1 MKYLLIFCL
10 SCWSLSVQGKEKV
23 VLQLKWLHQFQFA
36 GFYMAVDKGFYD
48 EAGFDVEIKER
59 DISKSPVEQ
68 VLAGTATF
76 GISDSSIVLNRLQ
89 GKPVVALAA
98 IFQNSPLVL
107 ATLASS
113 NIRRPEDLMGKS
125 IMYQKGI
132 DGAVLTAMFKR
143 QGIFPSDFTQV
154 EHSFNN
160 QDLVDGNVDAI
171 SVYLTNQPYWF
182 QSKGID
188 INIID
193 PVNYGV
199 DFYGDLIFTRQE
211 YAEQH
216 PDRARAFVE
225 ASIKGW
231 RYALLNPEATIN
243 VIMTRYAGRHS
254 KEHLAYEAKHT
265 APLIKSRVMP
275 IGTIYEERFNQ
286 IAKVYK
292 DLNMAPA
299 NADIDG
305 LVFDVTQIK
314 ENKLNHYLA
323 ISIGA
328 SALLMLAL
336 LMSYIFNKRLSTLVR
351 YKTQALQLSNAELA
365 EKIEQIAE
373 KNQALTQAKI
383 KAEVAN
389 KAKGDF
395 VANMSHE
402 IRTPLNGIYGSL
414 QLIKQ
419 ADIPQDCKDLIEQ
432 AINSGKSLLAV
443 INDILDFSK
452 IDAGKLHI
460 DAKPFSFRQCIDN
473 AISDV
478 SLEANNKGISLLV
491 NQQQTHDYWIGDR
504 ARIKQVLLNL
514 LSNGVKF
521 TESGSVKLTVN
532 SAEQHKRSGIELIV
546 EDTGIGMSTE
556 MLAKLYQRFEQADTS
571 ITRKFGGT
579 GLGMAISYSL
589 ISLMDGTIEA
599 QSREGQGTRI
609 TVSIPLQKTE
619 HLPETNTVVSLPDLS
634 GKKVLVVEDNR
645 INQTIIKKMLAD
657 THVELI
663 LAHNGAQ
670 GIEMFKKHQ
679 PDLVFMDIQMPVL
692 DGVSACKHIRVT
704 DKTVPI
710 IALTANVMREDIML
724 YKEVGFNECVAK
736 PIDINEFNQL
746 LCQFFSESILS

>member
-1 MKYLLIFCL
+1 MSITAHA
-10 SCWSLSVQGKEKV
+10 KEEV

-36 GFYMAVDKGFYD
+36 GFYMAQEKGFYD
-48 EAGFDVEIKER
+48 EAGFNVEIRER
-59 DISKSPVEQ
+59 DINQSPVDQ
-68 VLAGTATF
+68 VLAGDATF
-76 GISDSSIVLNRLQ
+76 GISDSSIVLNRLK

-113 NIRRPEDLMGKS
+113 NIRRPEDLIGKS
-125 IMYQKGI
+125 VMYQRGV

-143 QGIFPSDFTQV
+143 QGIAPTDFTQV

-160 QDLVDGNVDAI
+160 QDLLDGKTDAI

-182 QSKGID
+182 SSQGVE

-199 DFYGDLIFTRQE
+199 DFYGDLIFTRQD
-211 YAEQH
+211 YVEQH
-216 PDRARAFVE
+216 PERVKAFVE

-243 VIMTRYAGRHS
+243 LILTKYAGRHT
-254 KEHLAYEAKHT
+254 KQHLEYEAKHT

-275 IGTIYEERFNQ
+275 IGTIYKERFNQ

-299 NADIDG
+299 NAEIDG
-305 LVFDVTQIK
+305 LVFDINQL
-314 ENKLNHYLA
+314 EESQLNRYFIVSLV
-323 ISIGA
+323 A
-328 SALLMLAL
+328 SAVLLLAL
-336 LMSYIFNKRLSTLVR
+336 LILYVFNLRLSSLVKS
-351 YKTQALQLSNAELA
+351 KTQALQTSNASLA

-389 KAKGDF
+389 KAKGEF

-419 ADIPQDCKDLIEQ
+419 ADMPEDCIDLIDQ
-432 AINSGKSLLAV
+432 AITSGKSLLAV

-460 DAKPFSFRQCIDN
+460 EQRPFSLNQCIDN
-473 AISDV
+473 VVADV
-478 SLEANNKGISLLV
+478 AFEAQKKGISIEVLKEH
-491 NQQQTHDYWIGDR
+491 THDYWIGDM

-514 LSNGVKF
+514 LSNGIKF
-521 TESGSVKLTVN
+521 TEAGFVQLAVYSNTTS
-532 SAEQHKRSGIELIV
+532 EQSSIEFIV
-546 EDTGIGMSTE
+546 EDSGIGMSSE
-556 MLAKLYQRFEQADTS
+556 MLAKLYQRFEQADSS

-579 GLGMAISYSL
+579 GLGMAITYSL
-589 ISLMDGTIEA
+589 VTLMDGQIEA
-599 QSREGQGTRI
+599 QSSEGKGSRFKVTL
-609 TVSIPLQKTE
+609 PLTSTE
-619 HLPETNTVVSLPDLS
+619 SLPENISVVDLPSLVN
-634 GKKVLVVEDNR
+634 KKILIVEDNR
-645 INQTIIKKMLAD
+645 INQTIVQKMLKD
-657 THVELI
+657 SGGELFV
-663 LAHNGAQ
+663 AHNGAQ
-670 GIEMFKKHQ
+670 GIEMYNECQ
-679 PDLVFMDIQMPVL
+679 PDLILMDIQMPVL

-704 DKTVPI
+704 DKSVPI
-710 IALTANVMREDIML
+710 IALTANVMREDILL

-736 PIDINEFNQL
+736 PIEISELNKL
-746 LCQFFSESILS
+746 LCHYFANQ